1 MNSLQ
6 DLFMLFPFSNLP
18 TGDRAIVTVEEMMV
32 YCATLLGETTTETY
46 IAQQGVQPR
55 KVASIG
61 FGEDYNQI
69 ERYQAFAVIPK
80 KSGISDGSSLPVWKR
95 VGLLSSNAVPP
106 AYQD

>member
-1 MNSLQ
+1 
-6 DLFMLFPFSNLP
+6 MLFPFSDLP
-18 TGDRAIVTVEEMMV
+18 TGNRAIVTVEEMIA

-46 IAQQGVQPR
+46 IAVQGAQPR

-80 KSGISDGSSLPVWKR
+80 KSGISDGESLPPWKR
-95 VGLLSSNAVPP
+95 VGILTNNAVPP
-106 AYQD
+106 SYLD